1 MFKVQILAALKVKY
15 PGMSNELLGLL
26 ADKLSAKITEEDKV
40 QAGVDE
46 LDNLPI
52 PVSEFATFLQK
63 ESDRRVTEATKTHEK
78 TLREKFD
85 FKEKGGGGN
94 PPKEEVKGGDDVQ
107 TKLLNQVAALATK
120 LEEMEKKEKRQGLQ
134 DTFIKKLTEKKIP
147 VSFARG
153 RLIESEDQIDTMLAE
168 AETEYTELKQSLINE
183 ELGEAKPPIG
193 GTPGPKGK
201 NKPATEKELE
211 AVLDNLKI

>member
-26 ADKLSAKITEEDKV
+26 ADELSATITEEDKV

-46 LDNLPI
+46 LDKLPI
-52 PVSEFATFLQK
+52 PVPKFAAFLQK

-78 TLREKFD
+78 TLREKYD
-85 FKEKGGGGN
+85 FKDKGGAGDPEKKPG
-94 PPKEEVKGGDDVQ
+94 EGDDLQ
-107 TKLLNQVAALATK
+107 TKLFNQVTALANK

-134 DTFIKKLTEKKIP
+134 DKFIKRLTEEKKIP

-153 RLIESEDQIDTMLAE
+153 RIIESEDQIDTMLAE
-168 AETEYTELKQSLINE
+168 AEAEYTEVKQTLINE
-183 ELGEAKPPIG
+183 ELGEARPPNA
-193 GTPGPKGK
+193 GTPASKGK

>member
-52 PVSEFATFLQK
+52 PVSEFAAFLQK

-78 TLREKFD
+78 TLREKYD
-85 FKEKGGGGN
+85 FKDKGGAGDPEKKPG
-94 PPKEEVKGGDDVQ
+94 EGDDLQ
-107 TKLLNQVAALATK
+107 TKLFQQVTALANK

-134 DTFIKKLTEKKIP
+134 DSFIKKLTEKKIP

-153 RLIESEDQIDTMLAE
+153 RIIESEDQIDTMLAE

-183 ELGEAKPPIG
+183 ELGEAKAPIG
-193 GTPGPKGK
+193 GTPGSKGK